1 MAVLIMTP
9 TSAPYIG
16 PESVERLISD
26 ATIEKAKAT
35 EVETLWRINRPQ
47 AAEPTEIVTNR
58 YEESHQI
65 MHDAHRRQ
73 QQKEQTR

>member
-9 TSAPYIG
+9 TNAPYIG
-16 PESVERLISD
+16 PESVERLIAG

-35 EVETLWRINRPQ
+35 EVETLWRINRPR
-47 AAEPTEIVTNR
+47 ANEPTQIVTNR

-65 MHDAHRRQ
+65 MHDAFVRQ
-73 QQKEQTR
+73 SDTTNPV